1 MNRVMMRA
9 LFLLASVAFG
19 LAMSLPAP
27 SACAQGNAAQ
37 RGNQACFNQKEAEA
51 EAEVRTGIQL
61 REILRRCAM
70 VYPQGQTA
78 LEDWYRFD
86 QENADRLKAAVALRR
101 QALDRIHKSS
111 PDRVQW
117 ENDAVVAT
125 MKSIQVNESV
135 CDATYDVVERLKK
148 EKWAGF
154 KYYANLHTNL
164 LASEIPRCR
173 R

>member
-1 MNRVMMRA
+1 MMR
-9 LFLLASVAFG
+9 LFLVLAAATIG
-19 LAMSLPAP
+19 AAMVFSPP
-27 SACAQGNAAQ
+27 PACAQGNPAQ

-70 VYPQGQTA
+70 VYPEGQTA
-78 LEDWYRFD
+78 LEDWYQFD
-86 QENADRLKAAVALRR
+86 QENADRLRAAVTLRR

-111 PDRVQW
+111 ADRVQW
-117 ENDAVVAT
+117 ENDAIVAS
-125 MKSIQVNESV
+125 MQAIQVNESV
-135 CDATYDVVERLKK
+135 CDATYKVVERLKT

-154 KYYANLHTNL
+154 KYYANLHRNL

>member
-1 MNRVMMRA
+1 MARWLLSLA
-9 LFLLASVAFG
+9 PLLGLFAFSSIPAS
-19 LAMSLPAP
+19 P
-27 SACAQGNAAQ
+27 ACAQGQPAQ
-37 RGNQACFNQKEAEA
+37 RANQACFNQKEAEA

-61 REILRRCAM
+61 REVLRRCAM
-70 VYPQGQTA
+70 IYPEGKAA

-111 PDRVQW
+111 AERVQW
-117 ENDAVVAT
+117 ENDAVVAAI
-125 MKSIQVNESV
+125 KAIQVNESV
-135 CDATYDVVERLKK
+135 CDASYGVVERLKK

-154 KYYANLHTNL
+154 KYYANLHANL
-164 LASEIPRCR
+164 LETSIPMCR